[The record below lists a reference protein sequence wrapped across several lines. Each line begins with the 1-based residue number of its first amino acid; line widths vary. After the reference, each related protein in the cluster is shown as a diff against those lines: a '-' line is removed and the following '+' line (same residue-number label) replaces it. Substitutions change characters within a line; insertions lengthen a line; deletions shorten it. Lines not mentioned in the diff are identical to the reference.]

1 MVLPFCVLSFI
12 FPFSLDVFNPVHA
25 CVVCLYSRVQQPF
38 GSSKS
43 PFDDVGSSQAQQV
56 VQIEEDVD
64 IQLLQEREQAIKQ
77 LEVCWSLL
85 ISELVFRL
93 WFT

>member
-1 MVLPFCVLSFI
+1 MVLLFCNLVFCPLFSF
-12 FPFSLDVFNPVHA
+12 
-25 CVVCLYSRVQQPF
+25 VVCNTVHVCLVCFYSRVQQPF

-77 LEVCWSLL
+77 LEVGWSCSKLCPYFH
-85 ISELVFRL
+85 IS
-93 WFT
+93 